1 MKHFHN
7 LTKIQG
13 ADMETRF
20 TVDGKRVSRETFEDI
35 ERMARMF
42 GRIDCFHTRAIP
54 KPCGKTRRWNYSTA
68 RW

>member
-1 MKHFHN
+1 MEHCHS

-20 TVDGKRVSRETFEDI
+20 TIDGRRVSRERYEHV
-35 ERMARMF
+35 ERMARMY
-42 GRIDCFHTRAIP
+42 GRHDCFSTRAIQ
-54 KPCGKTRRWNYSTA
+54 KPGGKIRRWNYSLA